1 MATTTIEY
9 TSDNPDVNQVESI
22 YREAVESII
31 YEFCTELSKED
42 AHRDLKQIIEVL
54 QSYLDKDI

>member
-1 MATTTIEY
+1 MATTSVDY
-9 TSDNPDVNQVESI
+9 VSDNPDVNQVEPV

-31 YEFCTELSKED
+31 YEFCMELSQED

-54 QSYLDKDI
+54 QSYLDKGI